1 MLVSYAVTC
10 RYALVRY
17 AMHLESNLVDCF
29 DCRILILTGEIDVH
43 TGPKLRAQV
52 FELLD
57 ENTTPLLIDMT
68 GVAFCDSAGLA
79 VAAAAQRHARLRGCP
94 LALVGL
100 SDRVNRV
107 FEVTGLDRFVATYP
121 TLADAARDLTDSDQP

>member
-1 MLVSYAVTC
+1 
-10 RYALVRY
+10 
-17 AMHLESNLVDCF
+17 MHLESSLVDCF

-43 TGPKLRAQV
+43 TGPNLRTQIL
-52 FELLD
+52 ELLD
-57 ENTTPLLIDMT
+57 ENTSPLLIDMT

-100 SDRVNRV
+100 SARVNRV
-107 FEVTGLDRFVATYP
+107 FEVTGLDRFVPTYP
-121 TLADAARDLTDSDQP
+121 TLADAARDLNDSDGP